1 MEIIFDNYCANIPGF
16 TRWNIFTITPNQC
29 LNDITMIILKKIH
42 ELKKK
47 FNNVAYKTT
56 LAQRMV
62 IISKLV

>member
-42 ELKKK
+42 ELKK